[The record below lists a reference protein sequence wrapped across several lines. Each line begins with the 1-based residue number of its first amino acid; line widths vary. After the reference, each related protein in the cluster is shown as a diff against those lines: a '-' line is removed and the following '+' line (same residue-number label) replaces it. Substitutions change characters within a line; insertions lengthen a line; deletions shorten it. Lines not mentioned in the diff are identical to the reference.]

1 MEKYMTKAKTMSM
14 VIESIKT
21 LEVELNC
28 VNSRLLSILEYSLI
42 VRLFNGLTSQLGEYQ
57 INRNDAIKL
66 KAIEIRKCIKKA
78 KLYV

>member
-1 MEKYMTKAKTMSM
+1 MTKAKTMSM